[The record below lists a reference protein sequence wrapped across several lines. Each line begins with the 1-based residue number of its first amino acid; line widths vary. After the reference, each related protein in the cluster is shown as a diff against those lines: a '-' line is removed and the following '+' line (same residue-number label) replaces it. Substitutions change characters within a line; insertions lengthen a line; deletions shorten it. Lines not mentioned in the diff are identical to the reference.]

1 MKKLKRSVIVTF
13 VAMGLFVGSGV
24 ALAETPDDDVL
35 EEETIDT
42 ELMANTLFS
51 FGYDLING
59 LFLWDISS
67 IGESC
72 ALPNSGPA
80 DAESEEDADLEA
92 DPECEVTG
100 GEVAGPNGQ
109 VNHGMFMKLFNS
121 LFEGTGR
128 GCVVRHLAQSD
139 LGKGD
144 QQIKAG
150 EEEVESAAS
159 EVEGEGSIDFTTIE
173 TLCQEGD
180 GDGEDAEI
188 EEEGKGKPPWAG
200 KPEGKG
206 TPDSPGKSG
215 SAPGKN
221 K

>member
-1 MKKLKRSVIVTF
+1 MKKLKRSIVTF
-13 VAMGLFVGSGV
+13 VAMGLFVSSGV
-24 ALAETPDDDVL
+24 ALAETSETEVI
-35 EEETIDT
+35 EEESTDT
-42 ELMANTLFS
+42 ELVMDTLFS

-59 LFLWDISS
+59 LFLWNISALD
-67 IGESC
+67 EPC
-72 ALPNSGPA
+72 ALPTAEESESDPE
-80 DAESEEDADLEA
+80 AES
-92 DPECEVTG
+92 DPDCELTG

-144 QQIKAG
+144 QQVKVDDETEAEIDP
-150 EEEVESAAS
+150 EETES
-159 EVEGEGSIDFTTIE
+159 EVEATVDFTTVE
-173 TLCQEGD
+173 TACQHGP
-180 GDGEDAEI
+180 GDGEDDEL
-188 EEEGKGKPPWAG
+188 EEEGSGKPPWAG
-200 KPEGKG
+200 KPDGVGK
-206 TPDSPGKSG
+206 PDSPGKSG

>member
-1 MKKLKRSVIVTF
+1 MQKLKRSAITTF
-13 VAMGLFVGSGV
+13 VLLGLFVSSGV
-24 ALAETPDDDVL
+24 AVAETATSEVV
-35 EEETIDT
+35 EEEATDT
-42 ELMANTLFS
+42 ELAINTLFS

-59 LFLWDISS
+59 LFLWNISS
-67 IGESC
+67 LDEPC
-72 ALPNSGPA
+72 ALPSA
-80 DAESEEDADLEA
+80 DEGET
-92 DPECEVTG
+92 DPETDLIPDCELTE

-121 LFEGTGR
+121 LYGGTGR

-144 QQIKAG
+144 QQIKG
-150 EEEVESAAS
+150 SSEEDVESDDADA
-159 EVEGEGSIDFTTIE
+159 EGEDSVEFTTIE
-173 TLCQEGD
+173 TLCQRGPGDDVDLEG
-180 GDGEDAEI
+180 
-188 EEEGKGKPPWAG
+188 EGKGKPPWAG

-206 TPDSPGKSG
+206 KPESPGKSG

>member
-1 MKKLKRSVIVTF
+1 MKKLKRSAIATF
-13 VAMGLFVGSGV
+13 VALGLFVSSGIAV
-24 ALAETPDDDVL
+24 AETLEDDVP

-42 ELMANTLFS
+42 ELMADTLFS
-51 FGYDLING
+51 FGYDLMNG
-59 LFLWDISS
+59 LLLWNISS
-67 IGESC
+67 IDEPC
-72 ALPNSGPA
+72 ALPTSEESETDPE
-80 DAESEEDADLEA
+80 AES
-92 DPECEVTG
+92 DPDCELTE

-121 LFEGTGR
+121 LYEGTGR

-144 QQIKAG
+144 QQVKGG
-150 EEEVESAAS
+150 EEEAEPDAS
-159 EVEGEGSIDFTTIE
+159 EVEDEYEVDFTTIE
-173 TLCQEGD
+173 TLCHED
-180 GDGEDAEI
+180 DAEDAEL
-188 EEEGKGKPPWAG
+188 EEEGKGKPAWAG

-206 TPDSPGKSG
+206 KPDSPGKSG

>member
-1 MKKLKRSVIVTF
+1 MKKLKRSAVATL
-13 VAMGLFVGSGV
+13 VAMGLLVGAGIAV
-24 ALAETPDDDVL
+24 ADTPDDDVL

-42 ELMANTLFS
+42 ELVANTLFS

-59 LFLWDISS
+59 LFLWNISS
-67 IGESC
+67 IDEPC
-72 ALPNSGPA
+72 VLPNSGEA
-80 DAESEEDADLEA
+80 DAGAEQDADPDCDLS
-92 DPECEVTG
+92 G

-144 QQIKAG
+144 QQVKAG
-150 EEEVESAAS
+150 EVVSDGS
-159 EVEGEGSIDFTTIE
+159 DVEGEGSVDFTTIE
-173 TLCQEGD
+173 TKCQQGP
-180 GDGEDAEI
+180 GDGEDADL
-188 EEEGKGKPPWAG
+188 EEEGNGKPPWAG

-206 TPDSPGKSG
+206 KPDFPGKSG

>member
-1 MKKLKRSVIVTF
+1 MNKLKRSAITTF
-13 VAMGLFVGSGV
+13 VVLGLFVSSGI
-24 ALAETPDDDVL
+24 ALAETATDETGEDV
-35 EEETIDT
+35 ETDA
-42 ELMANTLFS
+42 ELMADTVFS

-59 LFLWDISS
+59 LFLWNISS
-67 IGESC
+67 IDEPC
-72 ALPNSGPA
+72 ALPTA
-80 DAESEEDADLEA
+80 EDADPVEPVA
-92 DPECEVTG
+92 DPDCELTG

-109 VNHGMFMKLFNS
+109 VNHGSFMKLFNS

-144 QQIKAG
+144 QQVEGG
-150 EEEVESAAS
+150 EEDAGS
-159 EVEGEGSIDFTTIE
+159 EPAEAEGESVIDFTTIE
-173 TLCQEGD
+173 TTCQQADDD
-180 GDGEDAEI
+180 GDDAEI
-188 EEEGKGKPPWAG
+188 EEEGKGKPAWAG

-206 TPDSPGKSG
+206 KPESPGKSG